1 MLFSTVCGKV
11 CVKHKQK
18 TEKEGR
24 GAMKFLKNKV
34 LIAFCTVALA
44 LTIFLSVFSIM
55 GLTPYIS
62 GAVNAV
68 CTPFQW
74 CVSKVKS
81 GFSGFSAYFSSVE
94 ELQKENRELKEEM
107 QSLRAELD
115 RQKYATEEN
124 VALRRYMHIAV
135 ENTSYRFADA
145 QVIARESEGYMTV
158 FKVDKGKKD
167 GIREKMAVITKQGVV
182 GYVSSVSEFTC
193 KITAIIETGTSVG
206 AYIPVR
212 GAYGIL
218 QGTYNDKADGVARM
232 SYVDENAVVYVGDA
246 VYTNGD
252 GSVYPRGLLIGSVSG
267 VGHDAYSRTLR
278 ITVRPAVDFENIDR
292 VMILTDF
299 TVETE
304 QETSEAGT
312 EQAS

>member
-1 MLFSTVCGKV
+1 
-11 CVKHKQK
+11 
-18 TEKEGR
+18 
-24 GAMKFLKNKV
+24 MKFLKNKV

-135 ENTSYRFADA
+135 ENPSYRFADA

-167 GIREKMAVITKQGVV
+167 GIEKDMNVMAGNGLVGIVIDVGPHYAKVRSIIDDTSKVSGMVLSTSGNCIVNGDLQAMNDNCEITFKNLKDADDKVKKGDQVVTSYVSDKFLQGILI
-182 GYVSSVSEFTC
+182 GYVSETEMDSNN
-193 KITAIIETGTSVG
+193 ITKSGT
-206 AYIPVR
+206 
-212 GAYGIL
+212 
-218 QGTYNDKADGVARM
+218 
-232 SYVDENAVVYVGDA
+232 
-246 VYTNGD
+246 
-252 GSVYPRGLLIGSVSG
+252 
-267 VGHDAYSRTLR
+267 
-278 ITVRPAVDFENIDR
+278 ITPAADFEHLR
-292 VMILTDF
+292 EVLVILDKKTDA
-299 TVETE
+299 TSDTE
-304 QETSEAGT
+304 K
-312 EQAS
+312 